1 LVKIE
6 VHSKIKEEDEIM
18 AITAQMVKELREKT
32 GAGMMDCKKAL
43 TETDGDM
50 DKAIDFLREKG
61 IAKAAKKGD
70 RIAAE
75 GLTSILAD
83 GNNAVILEVNSETD
97 FVAKN
102 EGFQTLVKEIATHL
116 LNNKPATVEEALAQ
130 RMDNGATVEAHINA
144 AIAKIGEKLSLRR
157 FAVLSKTDND
167 AFGAYLHM
175 GGRISV
181 LTVLEGTTDSDAAKD
196 VSMHIAALNPKYVSR
211 DQVSQEEVAHE
222 REILTQQALNEGK
235 PANIVEKM
243 VEGRLGKYFE
253 DVCVL
258 DQAFVK
264 NPDQKVRQFVESK
277 GATVREFIRYEVGE
291 GIEKRE
297 DNFAEEVM
305 NQVNK
310 K

>member
-1 LVKIE
+1 
-6 VHSKIKEEDEIM
+6 M
-18 AITAQMVKELREKT
+18 AVTAQMVKELREKT

-43 TETDGDM
+43 TETNGDM
-50 DKAIDFLREKG
+50 EKAIDFLREKG
-61 IAKAAKKGD
+61 IASAAKKSD

-75 GLTSILAD
+75 GTTFISVN
-83 GNNAVILEVNSETD
+83 GNDAVILEVNSETD

-102 EGFQTLVKEIATHL
+102 EGFQVLVKELADHL
-116 LNNKPATVEEALAQ
+116 LQNKPASVEEATAQ
-130 RMDNGATVEAHINA
+130 NIAEGTTVEAHINA

-157 FAVLSKTDND
+157 FEIKTKTDND

-175 GGRISV
+175 GGRIGV
-181 LTVLEGTTDSDAAKD
+181 LTVLEGTTDESAAKD
-196 VSMHIAALNPKYVSR
+196 VAMHIAALNPKYVSR
-211 DQVSQEEVAHE
+211 DQVSQEEVEHE
-222 REILTQQALNEGK
+222 KEVLTQQALNEGK
-235 PANIVEKM
+235 PEKIVAKM

-258 DQAFVK
+258 DQTFVK

-277 GATVREFIRYEVGE
+277 GATIREFVRYEVGE